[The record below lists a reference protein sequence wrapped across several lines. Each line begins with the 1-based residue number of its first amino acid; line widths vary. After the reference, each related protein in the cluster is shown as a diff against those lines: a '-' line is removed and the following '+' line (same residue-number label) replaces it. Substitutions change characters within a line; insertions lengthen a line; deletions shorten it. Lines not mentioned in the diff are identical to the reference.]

1 MATTYNNRLD
11 MRNIITV
18 VILALCL
25 VGGVMLV
32 GRIFGAGA
40 SFLTSMFHSEPVIS
54 EAPDLTLGQATTAT
68 SDNGAKVVYTVVG
81 VSSKS
86 AQVMTVDDD
95 GAEAIYDCPLK
106 SLGSLET
113 MAKTCTDLTAG
124 HYGEGKATRHQ
135 YNMVKLYTPT
145 VKIED
150 DPECYYA
157 QRYGVDCNDVK
168 TIGRDY
174 FCINHPEVMKEGEC
188 NNATG
193 K

>member
-1 MATTYNNRLD
+1 MATATYNNRLD
-11 MRNIITV
+11 TRNIITV
-18 VILALCL
+18 IVLALCL

-40 SFLTSMFHSEPVIS
+40 SFLTNIFHSEPVIN

-95 GAEAIYDCPLK
+95 GSEVIYDCPVK
-106 SLGSLET
+106 SLGSIEA
-113 MAKTCTDLTAG
+113 MAKACTDLTAG
-124 HYGEGKATRHQ
+124 HYGETKTAPRQ
-135 YNMVKLYTPT
+135 YNVMQLQPAT

-157 QRYGVDCNDVK
+157 QRYGVSCNDVK
-168 TIGRDY
+168 TIGRAY
-174 FCINHPEVMKEGEC
+174 FCLNHPEVMKEGEC
-188 NNATG
+188 